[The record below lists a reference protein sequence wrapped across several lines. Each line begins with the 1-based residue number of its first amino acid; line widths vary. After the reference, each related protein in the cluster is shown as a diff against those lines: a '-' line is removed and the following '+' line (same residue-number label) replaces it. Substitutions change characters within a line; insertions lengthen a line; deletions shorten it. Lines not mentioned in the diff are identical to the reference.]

1 MEISRR
7 HLQDTERAGLRDIL
21 LVGGISDAEVQEL
34 ERIKDQMVEMSGGAA
49 KRNSIQVHT
58 AESQERAAEILHAD
72 CRLAELAEH
81 ALPDAAE
88 MQRQVDGLTRNQRRV
103 LNKRMRKAAKK

>member
-7 HLQDTERAGLRDIL
+7 HLQETERAELSEL
-21 LVGGISDAEVQEL
+21 LENGNPRSHEW
-34 ERIKDQMVEMSGGAA
+34 
-49 KRNSIQVHT
+49 
-58 AESQERAAEILHAD
+58 
-72 CRLAELAEH
+72 LAELAEH

-103 LNKRMRKAAKK
+103 LNKRMKKAGKK